1 MALITQYNVQLVGI
15 VGVLMRMEGRS
26 QVLEEEVGRTVS
38 KLVNIISE
46 TIITAVE

>member
-15 VGVLMRMEGRS
+15 VGVSMRMEERS

-38 KLVNIISE
+38 KLVNIIRK